1 MPLSSRQ
8 MEYLALAWQCFE
20 TEPKVDYD
28 KFREVAGLSS
38 AASARELMRVT
49 KNKLKTEY
57 GALGNSVRASKTPTA
72 TPVKNGNGAG
82 VGTPGGSGKGAVGK
96 SGGTSV
102 TAGRKRGRVGGV
114 SVKGSVSKGVGEGDA
129 GVVVEEDEEEVEV
142 ASPCRKKAKGGKG
155 GKGKQKAVDGQLDG
169 EDYGVDGGQGEEETT
184 IVKSEPV
191 DCGLEHCCGDDG
203 GLFR

>member
-1 MPLSSRQ
+1 MDTQLIPLPPRQ
-8 MEYLALAWQCFE
+8 
-20 TEPKVDYD
+20 VDYD

-82 VGTPGGSGKGAVGK
+82 VGTPGGSGKGSVGK

-142 ASPCRKKAKGGKG
+142 ASPCRKKAKGLEG
-155 GKGKQKAVDGQLDG
+155 GKGKQKAVDGQVDG
-169 EDYGVDGGQGEEETT
+169 EGYGVDGGLGEEENTV
-184 IVKSEPV
+184 VKSEPV
-191 DCGLEHCCGDDG
+191 DFGLEHCCGDDG